1 MWLELGY
8 SLLLPSLCTDYRP
21 NPPPPPSMPL
31 QIRVKYCIYRVGL
44 NTVSKLV
51 RFFSW
56 NGVDA
61 MCT

>member
-8 SLLLPSLCTDYRP
+8 SLFLPSLCTLITVLT
-21 NPPPPPSMPL
+21 PPPSMPL
-31 QIRVKYCIYRVGL
+31 QIRVKYGIYRVGL